1 MALPTSR
8 RALTAV
14 VLLGFIC
21 VVLLTPLGFE
31 TRPTPSIHP
40 LGFVVLL
47 GIFVT
52 VALKAL
58 SVLLLRHR
66 PRIATILIPMGTVL
80 VVVGITIDRVG
91 LFSSYAPPGRISVV
105 EAVFVLLELG
115 ALLLALRIRSE
126 ISAGVSA
133 DRQPIAG
140 ARTRVGDLPAKLP
153 RSRLLRCVGARFGRC
168 RPSRCP

>member
-91 LFSSYAPPGRISVV
+91 LFSSYAPPGRISV
-105 EAVFVLLELG
+105 
-115 ALLLALRIRSE
+115 LLALRIRSE